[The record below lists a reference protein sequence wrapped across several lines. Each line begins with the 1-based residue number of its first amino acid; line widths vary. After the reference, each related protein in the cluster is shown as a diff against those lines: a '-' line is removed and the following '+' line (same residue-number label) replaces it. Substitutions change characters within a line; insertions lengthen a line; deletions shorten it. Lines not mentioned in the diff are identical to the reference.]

1 MLHHVENMFFQNECI
16 DFSATMNFLGI
27 PEPVMQAARSGLV
40 AAMRFLQENE
50 GTLEEHVA
58 EWEGVKPEHIFCSN
72 GASEVVRNFLNA
84 QKPQKALIPAPGF
97 EEYIR
102 ALSMV
107 QCEIE
112 YYYTKEPEGYVVQAD
127 DFCSHI
133 TEDIDT
139 VFLCNPGN
147 PTAVLYDR
155 DFLEKVLYQC
165 EKVHAFLILDE
176 CLLGFVEEAGDLT
189 LTSKDASK
197 FLFLVKSFT
206 NMFALPGIRL
216 GYGICTNEEMIAKM
230 NGTILQVVSKVAQCA
245 GIACTKER
253 EFVQR
258 SAKQVE
264 AERQWLL
271 GEFQKLDGITD
282 AKGAADFIFFKSR
295 PGLHAFSVMQGI
307 MLRDCSNLEG
317 LSEGYYRVAV
327 RNREDNQKLIE
338 VLKLW
343 HDQEAG

>member
-1 MLHHVENMFFQNECI
+1 MLQHGENLFFQNDCI

-58 EWEGVKPEHIFCSN
+58 EWEDVKPEHIFCGN
-72 GASEVVRNFLNA
+72 GASEAARSFLNA
-84 QKPQKALIPAPGF
+84 YRPHKALIPAPGF

-107 QCEIE
+107 GCSIE
-112 YYYTKEPEGYVVQAD
+112 YYYTKESEGFAIQAD

-133 TEDIDT
+133 TDDIDV

-147 PTAVLYDR
+147 PSTVLYGR
-155 DFLEKVLYQC
+155 DFLEKVLSQC
-165 EKVHAFLILDE
+165 EKAHAFLIIDE
-176 CLLGFVEEAGDLT
+176 CLLGFVEGAGGLT
-189 LTSKDASK
+189 MVSKDASSS
-197 FLFLVKSFT
+197 LFILKSFT

-216 GYGICTNEEMIAKM
+216 GYGICTNEEIIAKM
-230 NGTILQVVSKVAQCA
+230 RGTILQVVSKVAQCA

-253 EFVQR
+253 EFVHY
-258 SAKQVE
+258 SAAQME
-264 AERQWLL
+264 IERQWLL
-271 GEFQKLDGITD
+271 GELQKIGITD

-295 PGLHAFSVMQGI
+295 SGLHAFSIMQGI

-317 LSEGYYRVAV
+317 LSEGHYRIAV
-327 RNREDNQKLIE
+327 RNRADNLKLIE

-343 HDQEAG
+343 QDQGA

>member
-1 MLHHVENMFFQNECI
+1 MVQHGENLFFQNDCI

-40 AAMRFLQENE
+40 AAMRFLQEND

-58 EWEGVKPEHIFCSN
+58 RWEGVKPEHIFCGN
-72 GASEVVRNFLNA
+72 GASEVARSFLNA
-84 QKPQKALIPAPGF
+84 WKPRKALIPVPGF

-107 QCEIE
+107 NCSIE
-112 YYYTKEPEGYVVQAD
+112 YYYTKESEGFAIQAD
-127 DFCSHI
+127 DFCSRI
-133 TEDIDT
+133 TDDIDV

-147 PTAVLYDR
+147 PSTVLYDR
-155 DFLEKVLYQC
+155 DFLEKVLHQC
-165 EKVHAFLILDE
+165 EKVQAFLILDE
-176 CLLGFVEEAGDLT
+176 CLLGFVEGADELT
-189 LTSKDASK
+189 LTSKEASS

-216 GYGICTNEEMIAKM
+216 GYGICTNEEIIAKM
-230 NGTILQVVSKVAQCA
+230 RAKILQVVSKVAQCA

-253 EFVQR
+253 EFVYD
-258 SAKQVE
+258 SAKQME
-264 AERQWLL
+264 TERQWLL
-271 GEFQKLDGITD
+271 GELQKIGITD

-295 PGLHAFSVMQGI
+295 PGLHVFSIMQGI

-317 LSEGYYRVAV
+317 LSEGYYRIAV
-327 RNREDNQKLIE
+327 RSRADNQKLIGM
-338 VLKLW
+338 LKLW
-343 HDQEAG
+343 QDQK